1 MNNNKF
7 IAKAGFT
14 LIEMIVSLGVFAVVV
29 TTAVGAVLMLIATN
43 QQLQG
48 EQSVM
53 TNLSFALD
61 TMTREIR
68 TGTNI
73 YCVTRANYSEL
84 GSDNEFDD
92 SNNPESTID
101 DDVADCSTGRYPSN
115 HQLQGVSFYEGGNS
129 ITGSFGARRIMYYY
143 DADAKTLMRRVG
155 NQEAQSIVSS
165 GLVIQNAE
173 FFVTGTSRQET
184 TNDAEQPT
192 VTLYIEAQE
201 KDDTAAKTYYLST
214 TVTQRTLDL

>member
-1 MNNNKF
+1 
-7 IAKAGFT
+7 
-14 LIEMIVSLGVFAVVV
+14 
-29 TTAVGAVLMLIATN
+29 
-43 QQLQG
+43 
-48 EQSVM
+48 
-53 TNLSFALD
+53 
-61 TMTREIR
+61 
-68 TGTNI
+68 
-73 YCVTRANYSEL
+73 
-84 GSDNEFDD
+84 
-92 SNNPESTID
+92 
-101 DDVADCSTGRYPSN
+101 
-115 HQLQGVSFYEGGNS
+115 
-129 ITGSFGARRIMYYY
+129 MYYY

-201 KDDTAAKTYYLST
+201 KDDTTAKTYYLST